1 MESRYCKFKLASVH
15 HSNMHGLLGIAQVN
29 TAEPLVVPVPLI
41 MLDAGFPVQLAIESL
56 FIEENPFSSTH
67 AECRF

>member
-1 MESRYCKFKLASVH
+1 
-15 HSNMHGLLGIAQVN
+15 MHGLLGIAQVN